1 VDGIYRLL
9 LSDYPY
15 PVNIGNPSEI
25 TINQFA
31 EEIIAL
37 TGAKTKIIYKP
48 LPKDDP
54 KQRQP
59 DITRAREILNWEPLV
74 GRAEGLKLTLDYFK
88 TVLNK

>member
-1 VDGIYRLL
+1 VEGIYRLL
-9 LSDYPY
+9 LSDYPN

-59 DITRAREILNWEPLV
+59 DITRAREILNWEPKV
-74 GRAEGLKLTLDYFK
+74 NRAEGLKLTLDYFK
-88 TVLNK
+88 TVLAK